1 MFLFLKKKNTGKEE
15 GRKQE
20 KERTSK
26 TGEKNRRR
34 KMEWREE
41 GKWK

>member
-20 KERTSK
+20 KERKSK
-26 TGEKNRRR
+26 TGEKKGGR

-41 GKWK
+41 GKWR